1 MNTLTAL
8 NSFIHSRIS
17 ANLSPETIDWY
28 RRNLQRFFDSYAELP
43 QDPSPIEDFLAS
55 VRGCPDSRHGYYRC
69 LKAFYRFL
77 RKRYQV
83 SNPIDLVDPPRR
95 PRKVMATLEPH
106 ELMRLLHSTW
116 ANLRD
121 RAVVQ
126 LFIDTGMRSGELAK
140 MRKCQIKEETVVVN
154 GKTGQHEVPISEET
168 RRLLLTLAS
177 QDGSDEYLFHGQ
189 RGPLTRRG
197 IYRIVRRYMS
207 KAGIGGPKLGGHRLR
222 HAFGKN
228 YIVNGGDLR
237 SLQEIMGHASI
248 TTTQKYATLNLTDT
262 VEKHHRFTPL
272 RAAHAAAQ
280 ESFFKVEVVKEA
292 EAILEGK

>member
-1 MNTLTAL
+1 MC
-8 NSFIHSRIS
+8 I
-17 ANLSPETIDWY
+17 
-28 RRNLQRFFDSYAELP
+28 
-43 QDPSPIEDFLAS
+43 
-55 VRGCPDSRHGYYRC
+55 
-69 LKAFYRFL
+69 
-77 RKRYQV
+77 
-83 SNPIDLVDPPRR
+83 
-95 PRKVMATLEPH
+95 
-106 ELMRLLHSTW
+106 
-116 ANLRD
+116 RD
-121 RAVVQ
+121 R
-126 LFIDTGMRSGELAK
+126 
-140 MRKCQIKEETVVVN
+140 
-154 GKTGQHEVPISEET
+154 
-168 RRLLLTLAS
+168 AS